1 MIKKIFRFF
10 GVLIKKIFFSLVVL
24 IILIFMISSALFYL
38 SFPFIEK
45 KTKERFG
52 EDFLYVHDIS
62 EGKYGHFRPEYACVK
77 SFEEIPKWPLF
88 DRVILF
94 NLGLTDWGNARRYM
108 SKGAFLIPLHFGV
121 VDKNEDFYY
130 WSYWNWD
137 YIEAKILK
145 RRSRKTGEIVWFD
158 GTGTALGRI
167 GARILERLDE
177 CRSAMGEEANAE
189 GGVE

>member
-10 GVLIKKIFFSLVVL
+10 WVLIKKIFLSIVL
-24 IILIFMISSALFYL
+24 LHILLFMIFSALFYL

-62 EGKYGHFRPEYACVK
+62 EGKYGHFYPEYACVK
-77 SFEEIPKWPLF
+77 SFAEIPKWPLF
-88 DRVILF
+88 DRVVMRKF
-94 NLGLTDWGNARRYM
+94 GLTNWGSELRYM

-130 WSYWNWD
+130 WSYWNFD
-137 YIEAKILK
+137 YIYKLGFSI
-145 RRSRKTGEIVWFD
+145 SRLFVSAIY
-158 GTGTALGRI
+158 
-167 GARILERLDE
+167 DE
-177 CRSAMGEEANAE
+177 CRARRQKS
-189 GGVE
+189 